1 MSKIGDLF
9 VRLGLKKDDF
19 EKGLKDVGGKLEG
32 FLTKIKSFGGIMTTV
47 MAAAAAAVTKFAKD
61 AVAMT
66 QRWGDEWAIT
76 MAGIQGAYQAFV
88 RQISSGDGW
97 TNLFANMREAARV
110 ARETAAALDEIFERK
125 MSYSYEEAETEKQIA
140 QLQLIMRDSSK
151 SDAERKAAAE
161 EIIALEE
168 KLGSI
173 KKDIAQQEATAYRN
187 SFKSQTQLNDE
198 QIDFLLKEYN
208 TNRDIINQGRA
219 YLEERRKYEKD
230 IARLNT
236 SMSGGGASAAVIAR
250 EALQQLED
258 NTSQAVKDVAA
269 LIKDYDKSSDEL
281 VANLVNAEVAVINVD
296 TAVAKAQTRATSM
309 LGSLSGD
316 KGGGSPGA
324 DPNATRAAAIL
335 KRAQDSAKAEIQL
348 LYEKYQ
354 TEKQLLEQYGFDTT
368 ALTEEYF
375 SNLQKI
381 MEKGLDDVFKPVEDM
396 EPIEVDP
403 IEIDW
408 EGIDAELEEWITH
421 FNAQLKTAEQIT
433 EGFRS
438 AVVGGFS
445 DACQELMGQLMGLDE
460 VNSGAVVKALLTPLA
475 DMAIRA
481 GEIILTTGEAV
492 EALKAALTSIIAGPL
507 AIAAGLALI
516 AVGSAAKA
524 GLAAIAKGGSAT
536 TAVASSGYAGSTGAG
551 GIQSLETELTI
562 YIEGRL
568 SGEDI
573 VLAGQRTLNSWGR

>member
-125 MSYSYEEAETEKQIA
+125 MSYNYEEAETERQIA

-168 KLGSI
+168 KLGNI
-173 KKDIAQQEATAYRN
+173 KRDIAQQEATAYRN

-219 YLEERRKYEKD
+219 YLEERRQYEKD

-236 SMSGGGASAAVIAR
+236 SMTGAGASAAVRAR

-316 KGGGSPGA
+316 KGGSTGV
-324 DPNATRAAAIL
+324 DPDATRAAAVL
-335 KRAQDSAKAEIQL
+335 KRAQDSAKKEVQL

-354 TEKQLLEQYGFDTT
+354 TEKQLLENYGIDTT

-375 SNLQKI
+375 RNLQKI
-381 MEKGLDDVFKPVEDM
+381 MEKGLDDAFKPIEEM

-408 EGIDAELEEWITH
+408 EGIDAEVEEGMQVIADLQRQAEDLAKSFGRAVSDGFSSACEELANQLLGLEEI
-421 FNAQLKTAEQIT
+421 NA
-433 EGFRS
+433 
-438 AVVGGFS
+438 GGV
-445 DACQELMGQLMGLDE
+445 L
-460 VNSGAVVKALLTPLA
+460 KALLTPLA
-475 DMAIRA
+475 DMAIKS
-481 GEIILTTGEAV
+481 GEIIVAEGVALEA
-492 EALKAALTSIIAGPL
+492 AKKGLLGFSGL
-507 AIAAGLALI
+507 APIAAGAALVLI
-516 AVGSAAKA
+516 GQAAKA
-524 GLAAIAKGGSAT
+524 GLAAVAKSAGAT
-536 TAVASSGYAGSTGAG
+536 TTASTGGYSG
-551 GIQSLETELTI
+551 GTGVSGTQSIETELTI
-562 YIEGRL
+562 YVEGRL

>member
-125 MSYSYEEAETEKQIA
+125 MSYNYEEAETERQIA

-168 KLGSI
+168 KLGNI
-173 KKDIAQQEATAYRN
+173 KRDIAQQEATAYRN

-208 TNRDIINQGRA
+208 TNRGIINQGRA
-219 YLEERRKYEKD
+219 YLEERRQYEKD

-236 SMSGGGASAAVIAR
+236 SMTGAGASAGVRAR

-316 KGGGSPGA
+316 KGGSTGA
-324 DPNATRAAAIL
+324 DPDATRAAAVL
-335 KRAQDSAKAEIQL
+335 KRAQDSAKKEVQL

-354 TEKQLLEQYGFDTT
+354 TEKDLLERYGLDTT

-375 SNLQKI
+375 RNLQKI
-381 MEKGLDDVFKPVEDM
+381 MEKGLDDAFKPIEDM
-396 EPIEVDP
+396 EPIEVEP
-403 IEIDW
+403 IEINW

-421 FNAQLKTAEQIT
+421 FNSQLKTAEQIT

-536 TAVASSGYAGSTGAG
+536 TAVAASGYSGSTGAG
-551 GIQSLETELTI
+551 GTQSIETELTI
-562 YIEGRL
+562 YVEGRL

-573 VLAGQRTLNSWGR
+573 VLAGQRTLNNWGR

>member
-125 MSYSYEEAETEKQIA
+125 MSYNYEEAETERQIA

-168 KLGSI
+168 KLGNI
-173 KKDIAQQEATAYRN
+173 KRDIAQQEATAYRN

-219 YLEERRKYEKD
+219 YLEERRQYEKD

-236 SMSGGGASAAVIAR
+236 SMTGAGASAAVRAR

-316 KGGGSPGA
+316 KGGSTGV
-324 DPNATRAAAIL
+324 DPDATRAAAVL
-335 KRAQDSAKAEIQL
+335 KRAQDSAKKEVQL

-354 TEKQLLEQYGFDTT
+354 TEKQLLENYGIDTT

-375 SNLQKI
+375 RNLQKI
-381 MEKGLDDVFKPVEDM
+381 MEKGLDDAFKPIEDM
-396 EPIEVDP
+396 EPIEVEP

-408 EGIDAELEEWITH
+408 EGIDAEVEEGMQVIADLQRQAEDLAKSFGHAISDGFSSACEELANQLLGLEEI
-421 FNAQLKTAEQIT
+421 NA
-433 EGFRS
+433 
-438 AVVGGFS
+438 GGV
-445 DACQELMGQLMGLDE
+445 L
-460 VNSGAVVKALLTPLA
+460 KALLTPLA
-475 DMAIRA
+475 DMAIKS
-481 GEIILTTGEAV
+481 GEIIVAEGVALEA
-492 EALKAALTSIIAGPL
+492 AKKGLLGFSGL
-507 AIAAGLALI
+507 APIAAGAALVLI
-516 AVGSAAKA
+516 GQAAKA
-524 GLAAIAKGGSAT
+524 GLAAVAKSAGAT
-536 TAVASSGYAGSTGAG
+536 TTASTGGYSG
-551 GIQSLETELTI
+551 GTGVSGTQSLETELTI
-562 YIEGRL
+562 YVEGRL